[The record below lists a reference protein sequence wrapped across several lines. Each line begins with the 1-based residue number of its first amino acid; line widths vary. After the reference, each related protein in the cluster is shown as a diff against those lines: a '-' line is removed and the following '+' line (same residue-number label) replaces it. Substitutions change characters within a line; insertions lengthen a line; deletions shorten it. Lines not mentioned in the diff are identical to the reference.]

1 MVGDAVNHFHQPE
14 QHENL
19 RRQRNERQ
27 QRMIVVLL
35 VQQGLLLADG
45 FASPK
50 YFTLMRLS
58 SGMILTMTM
67 LFHWHQSDSG
77 MRTILMIT

>member
-1 MVGDAVNHFHQPE
+1 MAS
-14 QHENL
+14 
-19 RRQRNERQ
+19 
-27 QRMIVVLL
+27 
-35 VQQGLLLADG
+35 
-45 FASPK
+45 ASPK

-77 MRTILMIT
+77 MRTILMITVNSKMAIHQLPVRS

>member
-1 MVGDAVNHFHQPE
+1 MAS
-14 QHENL
+14 
-19 RRQRNERQ
+19 
-27 QRMIVVLL
+27 
-35 VQQGLLLADG
+35 
-45 FASPK
+45 ASPK

-77 MRTILMIT
+77 IRMILMMTVNSKMAIHQFPVRS